1 MRQSKVILF
10 LFFAAVT
17 SFLTG
22 CAKDSS
28 TTTTTSTGRDAFLGS
43 WSVTE
48 FHTKLTY
55 DAIISAD
62 PNSTNGVL
70 ISGFAGTVKTGPA
83 AGAVVSGTK
92 ITLDANQVID
102 GLKYNGSGTLSGKT
116 IAWNYTI
123 DDGANV
129 ITAVATYTKK

>member
-1 MRQSKVILF
+1 MRQNKVILI
-10 LFFAAVT
+10 LLIAVV
-17 SFLTG
+17 SLLSA

-48 FHTKLTY
+48 SHTKLTY
-55 DAIISAD
+55 DATISAD
-62 PNSTNGVL
+62 PNSANGVL
-70 ISGFAGTVKTGPA
+70 ISGFAGTLTTGPS
-83 AGAVVSGTK
+83 AGAVVSGAK

-102 GLKYNGSGTLSGKT
+102 GLKYNGGGTLSGKT
-116 IAWNYTI
+116 INWNYTI